1 MEFISKSNNIDRI
14 SNNIWIGNFIAS
26 LNTDLLKSLGITKVL
41 TVVDNMDLPNYS
53 EEKYIRHKK
62 VNVADN
68 CRENIIQYFGECIN
82 FIKGGDNILVHCMVG
97 ASRSSTVVIAYL
109 MWAYRWTYQQAYKYV
124 LSKRQIARPNEGFDQ
139 QLKLFE
145 RLLLMNNYN
154 LDNINFKG
162 IKWEPPQNLI
172 NDYQIYEQ
180 LLFN

>member
-1 MEFISKSNNIDRI
+1 
-14 SNNIWIGNFIAS
+14 
-26 LNTDLLKSLGITKVL
+26 LVL
-41 TVVDNMDLPNYS
+41 THFALS
-53 EEKYIRHKK
+53 
-62 VNVADN
+62 
-68 CRENIIQYFGECIN
+68 IN
-82 FIKGGDNILVHCMVG
+82 FIKGAENILVHCMVG

-109 MWAYRWTYQQAYKYV
+109 MWAYRWTYEQAYKYV
-124 LSKRQIARPNEGFDQ
+124 LSKRHIARPNEGFDQ

-145 RLLLMNNYN
+145 RLLLMNNFN